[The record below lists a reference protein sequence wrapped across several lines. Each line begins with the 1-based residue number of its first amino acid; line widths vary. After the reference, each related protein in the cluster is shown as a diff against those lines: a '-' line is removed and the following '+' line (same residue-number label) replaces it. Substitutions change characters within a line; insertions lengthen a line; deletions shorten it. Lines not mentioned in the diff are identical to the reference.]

1 MMHHIS
7 DQEYCQLIEAEI
19 SRTESVIIKKALFNK
34 AILKKCVIS
43 FILCCI
49 GDLWSSFDHYAIT
62 HDWIYTQIATGL
74 ISQAIWLTSGFLFFD
89 AADKKER
96 IAIGISNALGF
107 SVGSTLM
114 LMYLKPF
121 FNSFF

>member
-19 SRTESVIIKKALFNK
+19 SRNESAIVKKALFNK
-34 AILKKCVIS
+34 AILKKCAIS
-43 FILCCI
+43 FVLCCI

-89 AADKKER
+89 ATDKKER

>member
-1 MMHHIS
+1 MIHHIS
-7 DQEYCQLIEAEI
+7 DHEYCQLIEAEI
-19 SRTESVIIKKALFNK
+19 SRNESVIIKKTFFNK
-34 AILKKCVIS
+34 AILKKCAIS
-43 FILCCI
+43 FVLCCI

-89 AADKKER
+89 ATDKKER

-114 LMYLKPF
+114 LIYLKPF